1 MEHVEATTTVVPERR
16 GRTGGATASGQTGGA
31 GLRTVTPEL
40 TELEVAELEVA
51 ELRLDPEP
59 QWVRCPGCGAL
70 IYRKRYERD
79 RCVCLQCQHHGRL
92 TALERLAQLLDP
104 GSAVPIG
111 APPTV
116 EDPLRFIDRR
126 PYPER
131 LKQARAA
138 TGLPEAVACAAGT
151 IHGHPL
157 VAVAMEFEFLG
168 GSLGSGV
175 GERIT
180 RAAEEARQNRV
191 PLLLITAS
199 GGARM
204 QEGAIALM
212 QMVKTSQ
219 ALAELDEAG
228 VLTISLLTDPTY
240 GGVAASFATL
250 TDVILAEPGTR
261 MGFAGPRV
269 IEQTIKQRLPE
280 GFQTAEF
287 LLSHGLIDDVQSR
300 STQRDAIARLL
311 SALGPVSRVRADRH
325 ASNGN
330 GRVDK
335 LSGGE
340 PRDGAPPRAA
350 LVCQPDELPERDPWP
365 VVRLARHLERP
376 TTLDYASYL
385 LDGFHQ
391 LHGDRLSADCSA
403 IVGGVGNL
411 RGRPVVFIGHQKGH
425 TATELVA
432 RNFGMATP
440 AGYRKAARLMRLA
453 AKTGVPVVTLI
464 DTPGAYPGLEAEEQ
478 GQALAIAE
486 NLRLMSGLPVPIVAV
501 VTGEGGSGGALA
513 LGVADRVFA
522 LSGAIYSVISPEG
535 CAAILWRNA
544 AAAHKAAAALRLD
557 ARELLRHGIVDGV
570 IREPDGG
577 AHRDPAR
584 TAEAVGTVVAAALR
598 DLDTRDAESLVRARR
613 RRFRQYGTRTYED
626 MRADVQ

>member
-1 MEHVEATTTVVPERR
+1 MTSSTSNGQRTEGTGLQAVVPRR
-16 GRTGGATASGQTGGA
+16 A
-31 GLRTVTPEL
+31 GLEAVEL
-40 TELEVAELEVA
+40 PP
-51 ELRLDPEP
+51 DPEP
-59 QWVRCPGCGAL
+59 HWICCPGCRAL

-79 RCVCLQCQHHGRL
+79 HRVCPQCQHHGRL
-92 TALERLAQLLDP
+92 TALKRLAELLDP
-104 GSAVPIG
+104 GSAVPID
-111 APPTV
+111 PPLTV
-116 EDPLRFIDRR
+116 EDPLEFTDRR
-126 PYPER
+126 PYRDR
-131 LKQARAA
+131 LRQARAA
-138 TGLPEAVACAAGT
+138 TGLSEAVACAVGAV
-151 IHGHPL
+151 HGHPL
-157 VAVAMEFEFLG
+157 VAVAMEFAFLG
-168 GSLGSGV
+168 GSLGGGA
-175 GERIT
+175 GEQIAQ
-180 RAAEEARQNRV
+180 AADEARQSRV

-250 TDVILAEPGTR
+250 TDVILAEPGAR

-269 IEQTIKQRLPE
+269 IEQTIKQQLPA

-287 LLSHGLIDDVQSR
+287 LISHGLIDDVQSR
-300 STQRDAIARLL
+300 STQRETIARLL
-311 SALGPVSRVRADRH
+311 SALSPVSRAQAGVGHGHGDKPAD
-325 ASNGN
+325 
-330 GRVDK
+330 
-335 LSGGE
+335 GE
-340 PRDGAPPRAA
+340 PGDGALPSAA

-365 VVRLARHLERP
+365 LVRLARHLERP

-385 LDGFHQ
+385 LDDFHQ
-391 LHGDRLSADCSA
+391 LHGDRLSADCPA
-403 IVGGVGNL
+403 IIGGVGKL

-425 TATELVA
+425 TASELVA

-440 AGYRKAARLMRLA
+440 AGYRKTARLMRLA

-464 DTPGAYPGLEAEEQ
+464 DTPGAYPGPDAEEQ
-478 GQALAIAE
+478 GQALAIAA

-513 LGVADRVFA
+513 LAVADRVFM

-535 CAAILWRNA
+535 CAAILWRDA
-544 AAAHKAAAALRLD
+544 AAAPKAAAALRLD

-577 AHRDPAR
+577 AHCHPAR
-584 TAEAVGTVVAAALR
+584 TAEAVGAVVAAALR
-598 DLDTRDAESLVRARR
+598 DLAAQDADSLVRDRR
-613 RRFRQYGTRTYED
+613 RRFRQYGARAYED